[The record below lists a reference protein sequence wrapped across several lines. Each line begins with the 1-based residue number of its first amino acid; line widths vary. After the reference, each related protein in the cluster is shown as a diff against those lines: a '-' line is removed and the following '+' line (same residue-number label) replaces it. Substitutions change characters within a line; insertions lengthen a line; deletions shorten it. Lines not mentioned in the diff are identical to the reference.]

1 MTRSPD
7 TLSANGNDPTPRA
20 LAVWRARVLDWVLR
34 GALIFWL
41 GALALG
47 LFTIFQVGRQ
57 NERLALAWV
66 ITGFYL
72 CLMAVLVGITFA
84 GRLGYQRRAIL
95 FLAAIYVL
103 GVSDWYFRGYS
114 GDSRVFLLA
123 FVALAAI
130 LLDLRYSAYAL
141 LLAVLTLLMTGL
153 LHLYGIV
160 TRLPF
165 SGVPDVS
172 TGWSWLSSLI
182 IFTVMG
188 TTAVL
193 SITYLIRSLDE
204 SLSQARKEQ
213 GFASAVLEASGVLV
227 VAFDPAGRIERFN
240 RACEEV
246 TGYTAAEVIGAP
258 IWDLLLTPDG
268 ADLLR
273 TAIAQMSADGRPTRF
288 DSYWL
293 TRTGERRLIAWSS
306 AVVLDENGRVEH
318 IINTGVDLTGQK
330 QSEAEKWRLL
340 AAENEQRLL
349 SETLTEATLSIT
361 AQTQPEDV
369 LDQILRQVQRIV
381 PFTAAHITL
390 LENETL
396 RVVRWQGYQE
406 RGGDETISRL
416 IQSLDALPLEQNVVT
431 SRKPMVIGDTRQN
444 PLWVVFPETAWV
456 RSHLVVPILQP
467 DRVLGLLRLD
477 GDAPG
482 QFGDQDAERLQH
494 LATTIAIALQNAQ
507 LLQEAQQ
514 KARQVQRILDTVQDG
529 ILLLDAQYHVEL
541 ANPAAQAHLTLLTSA
556 GLGKPL
562 TLIGNQ
568 SIRDLVQPPRY
579 GASWHEINL
588 QKPPRTFEA
597 AAQPM
602 ETSSGGW
609 VLVLRDIT
617 EARQQQQYAEAQE
630 RLAMVGQMAAG
641 IAHDF
646 NNIMTVIILYAQ
658 MLLKAP
664 NLPADLAGRLET
676 VFTQSKLAT
685 NLIGQ
690 ILDFS
695 RHGDMQQRPVH
706 LRPFLKELTKLLRRT
721 LPENIE
727 LQLDYDEGEY
737 TISADIT
744 RIQQAVMNLVM
755 NARDAMPQGGT
766 VRLDLTKIEVME
778 GGKRPLP
785 DMPPGHWIRLQ
796 VGDDGIGIPP
806 ENLPRIFEPLFT
818 TKERGKGTGLGLPQV
833 HGIIKQHQGFIGV
846 ESIVDEGTTISLYF
860 PPLTETDSYV
870 ADAEEIGSTRGAGE
884 LILVVEDDQITREAI
899 CAILEAYNYRTVA
912 ASDGAEA
919 LRLFDFFSTEIA
931 LVLSDMVM
939 PGMSG
944 SALYAQLSAQKPG
957 TKMIIITGYPFA
969 DEDREV
975 LSQGVVRWLQ
985 KPFEVDQI
993 TTAIQETLAAA
1004 P

>member
-1 MTRSPD
+1 M
-7 TLSANGNDPTPRA
+7 
-20 LAVWRARVLDWVLR
+20 VWRSRILDWVLR
-34 GALIFWL
+34 GTLIFWL
-41 GALALG
+41 GAMVVG
-47 LFTIFQVGRQ
+47 LFTIYQVGRQ
-57 NERLALAWV
+57 SERVALAWAV
-66 ITGFYL
+66 AIFYL
-72 CLMAVLVGITFA
+72 CAIAVLSGVTFA
-84 GRLGYQRRAIL
+84 NRLRYQRRAAL
-95 FLAAIYVL
+95 FLATLYVM
-103 GVSDWYFRGYS
+103 GIADWYIRGYS

-123 FVALAAI
+123 FVVLAAI

-141 LLAVLTLLMTGL
+141 LLSVLTLVATGL
-153 LHLYGIV
+153 LHLYGVV

-182 IFTVMG
+182 LFAVLG

-204 SLSQARKEQ
+204 SLTQARKEQ

-227 VAFDPAGRIERFN
+227 VVLDPAGRIERFN

-246 TGYTAAEVIGAP
+246 TGYAASEVIGAP

-273 TAIAQMSADGRPTRF
+273 TAITQMSADGRPTRYE
-288 DSYWL
+288 SYWL
-293 TRTGERRLIAWSS
+293 TRQGERRLIAWSG
-306 AVVLDENGRVEH
+306 AVVSDENGRVEH

-330 QSEAEKWRLL
+330 QTEAEKGRLL

-349 SETLTEATLSIT
+349 SETLAEATLSIT
-361 AQTQPEDV
+361 SQTQPEDV

-381 PFTAAHITL
+381 PFTAAHIML
-390 LENETL
+390 LEGDTL
-396 RVVRWQGYQE
+396 RVARWQGYEE
-406 RGGDETISRL
+406 RGGEKTVSHL
-416 IQSLDALPLEQNVVT
+416 IQPLATLPMEREVVV
-431 SRKPMVIGDTRQN
+431 SRKPLVIGDTHQDAR
-444 PLWVVFPETAWV
+444 WIVFQDTAWV

-477 GDAPG
+477 GDVPNR
-482 QFGDQDAERLQH
+482 FSEQDAGRLQH
-494 LATTIAIALQNAQ
+494 LATTIAIALQNAG
-507 LLQEAQQ
+507 LLQETQQ

-529 ILLLDAQYHVEL
+529 ILLLDNQYHVEL
-541 ANPAAQAHLTLLTSA
+541 ANPAARAYLSLLTTA
-556 GLGKPL
+556 GLDKPL
-562 TLIGNQ
+562 TLVGNQ
-568 SIRDLVQPPRY
+568 SIRDLLQPPPY
-579 GASWHEINL
+579 GASWHEVNL
-588 QKPPRTFEA
+588 TKPPRIFEA

-602 ETSSGGW
+602 ETASGGW
-609 VLVLRDIT
+609 VLVLRDVT
-617 EARQQQQYAEAQE
+617 EARKQQQYAEAQE

-676 VFTQSKLAT
+676 MFTQSKLAT

-695 RHGDMQQRPVH
+695 RHADMQQRPVH
-706 LRPFLKELTKLLRRT
+706 LRPLLKELTKLLSRT

-727 LQLDYDEGEY
+727 LQLEYDEGED
-737 TISADIT
+737 TISADMT

-755 NARDAMPQGGT
+755 NARDAMPQGGAIL
-766 VRLDLTKIEVME
+766 LDLAEIEVAE
-778 GGKRPLP
+778 GEKRPLP
-785 DMPPGHWIRLQ
+785 DMPPGSWIRLQ
-796 VGDDGIGIPP
+796 VSDQGVGISP
-806 ENLPRIFEPLFT
+806 ENLQRIFEPLFT

-846 ESIVDEGTTISLYF
+846 ESAVGEGTTMSLYF
-860 PPLTETDSYV
+860 PPLTEVESFI
-870 ADAEEIGSTRGAGE
+870 AETEDRASARGDGE

-919 LRLFDFFSTEIA
+919 LRLFDFFSSEIA

-939 PGMSG
+939 PGMNG
-944 SALYAQLSAQKPG
+944 SALYAQLCAKNPDI
-957 TKMIIITGYPFA
+957 KMVIITGYPFA
-969 DEDREV
+969 EDDRET
-975 LSQGVVRWLQ
+975 LSQDVVRWLQ

-993 TTAIQETLAAA
+993 ATAIQETLNAAR
-1004 P
+1004 